1 MDASNDEDDE
11 GCASDRLIARTNAG
25 SRVLAVVRMPC
36 RDVAAKARRTGTAE
50 ETISCA
56 RRVLVK
62 RYFWHSVFPGST
74 VAISGAA

>member
-11 GCASDRLIARTNAG
+11 GCASDRLRARTNAG
-25 SRVLAVVRMPC
+25 SRALAVVRMPC
-36 RDVAAKARRTGTAE
+36 RDVAPKARRTGTAE

-74 VAISGAA
+74 VAISGGA